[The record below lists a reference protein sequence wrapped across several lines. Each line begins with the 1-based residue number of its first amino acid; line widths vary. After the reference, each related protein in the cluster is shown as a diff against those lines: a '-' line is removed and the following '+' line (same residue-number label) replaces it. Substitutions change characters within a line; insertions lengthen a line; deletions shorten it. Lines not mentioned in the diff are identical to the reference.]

1 MSFTQIN
8 FEHTLI
14 IIMSE
19 QADKLLPVTIISG
32 FLGSG
37 KTTLLK
43 RILATNGKYGRIAI
57 IENELGEI
65 PIDDSLL
72 EESAPARL
80 DVVLGRSCCE
90 TRGAFMKLLNG
101 VAESSEKYDRLIIES
116 TGVAHPGMMAYF
128 ILSDPRLTAFM
139 CIDGIITLVDA
150 QNFEKHLNG
159 DGHAREQVAY
169 ADVVILNKCDLVT
182 PEKIE
187 TTLETLRSINGAAN
201 YLKCK
206 NAEIDLDKVLNVGGF
221 NFNRIEHAVDGCM
234 GAATGRR
241 VCPEHAPHDI
251 LTVAVQTEENYT
263 PNVLYAWLEEYV
275 LRHSENIFRA
285 KGVVSLGGMEE
296 RFIFQGV
303 HNQFYAAMG
312 NPWKNEKRVTKMIF
326 IGRGLQKEEILSGLA
341 KCKM

>member
-1 MSFTQIN
+1 
-8 FEHTLI
+8 
-14 IIMSE
+14 MSE
-19 QADKLLPVTIISG
+19 QAEKLLPVTIVSG

-43 RILATNGKYGRIAI
+43 RILAANGRYGRIAI
-57 IENELGEI
+57 IENELGEV

-72 EESAPARL
+72 GTGAPARL

-128 ILSDPRLTAFM
+128 ILSDPRLTVFM
-139 CIDGIITLVDA
+139 NVDGIVTLVDA
-150 QNFEKHLNG
+150 QNFEKHLGG

-169 ADVVILNKCDLVT
+169 ADVVIVNKCDLVT
-182 PEKIE
+182 PEKIDKV
-187 TTLETLRSINGAAN
+187 LEKLCSINSAAN

-206 NAEIDLDKVLNVGGF
+206 NAEVDLNEILNVGGF
-221 NFNRIEHAVDGCM
+221 NFKRIEQSVDGCM
-234 GAATGRR
+234 GGATGRR
-241 VCPEHAPHDI
+241 ICPEHAPHEI
-251 LTVAVQTEENYT
+251 QTVAIQTEDSYT
-263 PNVLYAWLEEYV
+263 ANVLYAWLEEYV

-285 KGVVSLGGMEE
+285 KGVVSLSGVEE

-303 HNQFYAAMG
+303 HDQFNAALG
-312 NPWKNEKRVTKMIF
+312 NSWKNEKRVTKMIF
-326 IGRGLQKEEILSGLA
+326 IGRNLQKEEILSGLA
-341 KCKM
+341 RCKA